1 MAGEDGIIPGTVAD
15 GVISAAER
23 QYAASLSGATGATG
37 TPEVITGTGT
47 KVQIPWTTSPS
58 GKIVKTKGKT
68 EAYNYLTPKSP
79 EYDLITQNWK
89 SLGNSDLKSKTL
101 SSFWK
106 KVVDKAA
113 ANNVSPWDIMN
124 TYIAASKDGTLPP
137 YAGGSGSGS
146 GGSSKSTNISIQQY
160 DRTTSDVLIDS
171 ILSKQYGRTASA
183 SEKETFFSELNKA
196 AKAGSVTTT
205 TRKNKKTVTT
215 TTNRF
220 DQKTFTDKYSGTV
233 LDKML
238 NGTETLDLSGEAGKI
253 QDTLRKYSD
262 DMGIVRSD
270 KDILSDVRR
279 VVKGEI
285 TADDAANEV
294 RKQSAVLYKNYADRL
309 NSDPTL
315 TVRDL
320 ANPYIKLMADT
331 FETDMNNISLNN
343 PTIQTLLSADKPPSY
358 GEFYKQLRG
367 MTEFRNT
374 TTAQKEASSFASG
387 LASAMGF

>member
-1 MAGEDGIIPGTVAD
+1 MAGEDGIIPGTVPD

-23 QYAASLSGATGATG
+23 QYAASLSGNTGATG
-37 TPEVITGTGT
+37 TPEVVAGTGT
-47 KVQIPWTTSPS
+47 RVQIPWTTTSS
-58 GKIVKTKGKT
+58 GNIVKTKGKT

-79 EYDLITQNWK
+79 EYNLVTQNWK
-89 SLGNSDLKSKTL
+89 SLSNSDLKSKTL

-124 TYIAASKDGTLPP
+124 SYIAASKDGTLPP

-171 ILSKQYGRTASA
+171 ILSKQYGRAATA

-196 AKAGSVTTT
+196 AKAGSVTKT
-205 TRKNKKTVTT
+205 TRKGKTTIST

-220 DQKTFTDKYSGTV
+220 DQQIFTDKYTGTV

-238 NGTETLDLSGEAGKI
+238 NGVETLDLSGEAGKI

-279 VVKGEI
+279 VIKGEI